1 MGAGAVLGVQ
11 IKGSSRKVRER
22 NRQEPNEHE
31 EERMVLIIV
40 SKALDDF
47 DLVIKSLQ
55 FAGRYRI
62 DGVSNQAIYPFSFDG
77 TTT

>member
-1 MGAGAVLGVQ
+1 MGVQ

-22 NRQEPNEHE
+22 NGQEPNGHE
-31 EERMVLIIV
+31 EEKMVAIIV

-62 DGVSNQAIYPFSFDG
+62 DGVSNQAIYPFFFYG
-77 TTT
+77 TTA